1 MELDTFRIDF
11 HERHPDKD
19 TPPHS
24 PTETY
29 VPSSDEEYMA
39 SSDEEYYYS
48 EEEIERNEL
57 NPKVKEFI
65 VYDNS
70 FYCMCL
76 LDFISYIINI
86 NSNNIYVNYLIFL
99 HLFGI
104 FNRQILNNL
113 LSIIYLSFFIISIL
127 LRGYVY
133 YIDIIENILLFINFF
148 RFIVFTIFSISNSIY
163 LTRYTYLLLK
173 MSNQDKLLLKFNE

>member
-24 PTETY
+24 PTQIY
-29 VPSSDEEYMA
+29 VHSSDEENSG
-39 SSDEEYYYS
+39 SSDDEYYYS
-48 EEEIERNEL
+48 DEAIEREEL
-57 NPKVKEFI
+57 NPNVKEFI

-86 NSNNIYVNYLIFL
+86 NSINLYVNYLIFF

-104 FNRQILNNL
+104 FNKQILNNL
-113 LSIIYLSFFIISIL
+113 LSIIYLSFFGLSIL
-127 LRGYVY
+127 LRSYIY
-133 YIDIIENILLFINFF
+133 YIDLESVLLFINFF
-148 RFIVFTIFSISNSIY
+148 RFIVFVIFSISNCIY

-173 MSNQDKLLLKFNE
+173 MSNRDKLRLKFNE

>member
-29 VPSSDEEYMA
+29 VPSSDEEYIS
-39 SSDEEYYYS
+39 SSDEEYYYP
-48 EEEIERNEL
+48 EEAIERNEL

-70 FYCMCL
+70 FCCMCL
-76 LDFISYIINI
+76 LDFISYTINI
-86 NSNNIYVNYLIFL
+86 CYVNTK
-99 HLFGI
+99 
-104 FNRQILNNL
+104 
-113 LSIIYLSFFIISIL
+113 SIIFCSA
-127 LRGYVY
+127 R
-133 YIDIIENILLFINFF
+133 
-148 RFIVFTIFSISNSIY
+148 
-163 LTRYTYLLLK
+163 TRSVIK
-173 MSNQDKLLLKFNE
+173 HVVSSKS